1 MCIFMSFLKSV
12 FHWNYLLFCGLIWDL
27 LILDAKV
34 WCINERNFQLCM
46 FNLSLACYKFIIVN
60 YSDCFPFVCL
70 RNGERVIAVR
80 KKFLL
85 KFCALSAGSWGDNEF
100 TRSQILQAGGTVLW
114 NRPKER
120 GNLKSK
126 MGGRWKKLFYPFLA

>member
-46 FNLSLACYKFIIVN
+46 FNLSLACYKFILVN

-100 TRSQILQAGGTVLW
+100 TGVKYYKQEEQFCGIDQK
-114 NRPKER
+114 KE
-120 GNLKSK
+120 GIWSP
-126 MGGRWKKLFYPFLA
+126 RWEEGEKNYFTHF